1 MTFFDEDNRQKQGVV
16 TCPKC
21 MREGLPPLRIMHIL
35 APDVFL
41 SYHWGQQY
49 EQNGRTLYRT
59 QEIVRK
65 LRQPIEV
72 GTDVLC
78 WLDIEGGVTPGQDH
92 LKEIQDGVVRATV
105 VVVFLTDGYVL
116 SPNCNKEYHT
126 AISNGKFLIP
136 VLLDGWSDTT
146 NSHSSLWWEHAC
158 KLWEQRKQQ
167 VGSAKVIEEV
177 VDWEG
182 MRGYT
187 PVDMRKLSQEE
198 GEREVVK
205 RILERFHKGSESMV
219 KMPRGRRKWRKLKMV
234 HRMSS
239 SKFMLHKSNSLNSM
253 PPPRQQHSF
262 TEEKSNGSAKWGA
275 GGGPAAVFS
284 QNKGGSL
291 QDVYEGGRESREEAE
306 RGGEEVRE
314 EREEELR
321 REQVLGLAA
330 AKEV

>member
-1 MTFFDEDNRQKQGVV
+1 
-16 TCPKC
+16 
-21 MREGLPPLRIMHIL
+21 
-35 APDVFL
+35 
-41 SYHWGQQY
+41 
-49 EQNGRTLYRT
+49 
-59 QEIVRK
+59 
-65 LRQPIEV
+65 
-72 GTDVLC
+72 
-78 WLDIEGGVTPGQDH
+78 
-92 LKEIQDGVVRATV
+92 
-105 VVVFLTDGYVL
+105 VL

-239 SKFMLHKSNSLNSM
+239 SKFMLHKSNSLNSR
-253 PPPRQQHSF
+253 PHPRQQHSF
-262 TEEKSNGSAKWGA
+262 TEEKSNRSAKWGA

-291 QDVYEGGRESREEAE
+291 QVCIRLCWQWCHEWR
-306 RGGEEVRE
+306 
-314 EREEELR
+314 
-321 REQVLGLAA
+321 QCC
-330 AKEV
+330 